1 MPQSSKTTH
10 NSKMYSFWQTKTGT
24 VSQKRSSESSKA
36 SEAHNISW
44 AASLNLKTR
53 SVLWKTLSLK
63 SQWQRQWAM
72 MKTMMTHQLIRW
84 VLEEESQRSRVSW
97 ICLMVRDLTWSRCVD
112 HQPQMSQRL
121 YSERRAS
128 AKVYNSINSYASQH
142 KIWYSNLKCF
152 LIPTP
157 LWRKIRNKNK
167 KECSCCQRAH

>member
-1 MPQSSKTTH
+1 MPKSSKTTH

-63 SQWQRQWAM
+63 SLWQRQWEMTKKM
-72 MKTMMTHQLIRW
+72 MIHQLISW
-84 VLEEESQRSRVSW
+84 FLEEESQRSRVSW

-112 HQPQMSQRL
+112 HQPQMSQRPF
-121 YSERRAS
+121 SERRAS
-128 AKVYNSINSYASQH
+128 ATVYNSINRYTSQH
-142 KIWYSNLKCF
+142 EIKDSNLKCF
-152 LIPTP
+152 WIPT
-157 LWRKIRNKNK
+157 LL
-167 KECSCCQRAH
+167 